1 MSEDPAAGRRQESL
15 MQQRDLF
22 GDDAGAAA
30 ERAPTHFD
38 TTHEPR
44 VQLEEYRRKCGEQQR
59 LVLDWFRRHPD
70 ELATPF
76 EIRDRVMPRVPITS
90 VRRAITNLTTIGLLE
105 KTDTQ
110 RAGKYGR
117 RNYCWRLAVG
127 VDAV

>member
-1 MSEDPAAGRRQESL
+1 

-22 GDDAGAAA
+22 GDDVGAAA

-44 VQLEEYRRKCGEQQR
+44 SQLEEYRRKCGRQQR
-59 LVLDWFRRHPD
+59 LVLDWFRRHPG

-76 EIRDRVMPRVPITS
+76 QIRERVLPDAPITS
-90 VRRAITNLTTIGLLE
+90 VRRAMTNLTTVELLE
-105 KTDTQ
+105 KTEVTKLEQ
-110 RAGKYGR
+110 HGR
-117 RNYCWRLAVG
+117 RNYCWRLAAG